1 MIYQANTLQV
11 KELQD
16 GIAELRFC
24 SKESVNKLD
33 LATLESLNH
42 ALDALKAHQGLKG
55 LILTSDKESFI
66 VGADITEFLGLFAK
80 PAQEL
85 DQWLQFA
92 NSIFNKLEDLPVPT
106 LAALTG
112 HALGGGCECV
122 LATDFRIGDA
132 TTSIGLPETK
142 LGIMPGFG
150 GCVRLPRVIGADSAM
165 EVITQGKACR
175 AEEALKKAELE
186 GAITEAKTKVVCQK
200 SVKILYST

>member
-66 VGADITEFLGLFAK
+66 VGADITEFLGLLLPLRK
-80 PAQEL
+80 
-85 DQWLQFA
+85 
-92 NSIFNKLEDLPVPT
+92 NSTNGCNLPI
-106 LAALTG
+106 A
-112 HALGGGCECV
+112 
-122 LATDFRIGDA
+122 F
-132 TTSIGLPETK
+132 
-142 LGIMPGFG
+142 
-150 GCVRLPRVIGADSAM
+150 
-165 EVITQGKACR
+165 
-175 AEEALKKAELE
+175 
-186 GAITEAKTKVVCQK
+186 
-200 SVKILYST
+200 STN